1 MKVLQGPLLERG
13 AGAGC
18 ELIPKFR
25 KRGRAQDGPKLGPG
39 FMPGQKK
46 NRNSNRKM
54 KVSGGS
60 ALPDRAGGLVF
71 LELPVGGRMQKSKKI
86 VQEALTNIKSTHSRW
101 EMASFFLL
109 NLNTG
114 WGGIKKGFFCWCWK
128 LAKLGASWEGHY
140 VFSVRFPQ
148 ALGNL
153 RVSVGSGKV
162 GVRFP
167 RRALFI
173 GCRFYY
179 FFSIFILK
187 MVSFFGSCGL
197 VFWLVWSRFFGV
209 LASVKNSS
217 FF

>member
-18 ELIPKFR
+18 ELISKFR
-25 KRGRAQDGPKLGPG
+25 KRGRAQDGPKLGPR

-101 EMASFFLL
+101 EMASVFSSQLDHRMRRNKKGIFLL
-109 NLNTG
+109 MLEVG
-114 WGGIKKGFFCWCWK
+114 QVGGILRGTLCFFS
-128 LAKLGASWEGHY
+128 A
-140 VFSVRFPQ
+140 FPSGPGQ
-148 ALGNL
+148 
-153 RVSVGSGKV
+153 SSGKCWFGEGRGPV
-162 GVRFP
+162 SAKGAFHRLSIL
-167 RRALFI
+167 LF
-173 GCRFYY
+173 
-179 FFSIFILK
+179 FFDLYLEN
-187 MVSFFGSCGL
+187 GL
-197 VFWLVWSRFFGV
+197 VFWKLWSRFLAGVVSFLWGFG
-209 LASVKNSS
+209 LD
-217 FF
+217 